1 MNLDMIPM
9 LIESGH
15 RAIMV
20 MLDVWGIA
28 NTVKANLEKAKGFLS
43 T

>member
-1 MNLDMIPM
+1 MVPAM
-9 LIESGH
+9 IESGH

-28 NTVKANLEKAKGFLS
+28 NMTKSSLEKARGFV
-43 T
+43 